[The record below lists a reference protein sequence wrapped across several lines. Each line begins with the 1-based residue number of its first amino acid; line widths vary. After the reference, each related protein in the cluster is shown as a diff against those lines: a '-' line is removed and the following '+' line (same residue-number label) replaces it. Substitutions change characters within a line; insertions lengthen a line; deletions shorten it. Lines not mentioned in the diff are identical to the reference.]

1 MQSWGEDNR
10 CTCSVGQ
17 VQLQRGTSIDLDSRA
32 LPTQVLPAMIGTQ
45 HLINFPR
52 FPFPYLQNREIS
64 SYHTT
69 FGQPG
74 KESGEKTQKRLKH
87 LGDSRL
93 IKGPG
98 LRVLGKSFPASW
110 PYNFIQE
117 WLSRNLS
124 LRDS

>member
-10 CTCSVGQ
+10 CTCSIGL

-52 FPFPYLQNREIS
+52 FSFPCLQNREIG

-69 FGQPG
+69 VGEAG
-74 KESGEKTQKRLKH
+74 KESGEQMQKRSKA
-87 LGDSRL
+87 SRRL
-93 IKGPG
+93 TADKGPWAHG
-98 LRVLGKSFPASW
+98 PWEVFPSQLA
-110 PYNFIQE
+110 P
-117 WLSRNLS
+117 
-124 LRDS
+124 

>member
-52 FPFPYLQNREIS
+52 FPFPCLQNREIS

-74 KESGEKTQKRLKH
+74 KESGEKTQKRSKASRRLKA
-87 LGDSRL
+87 D
-93 IKGPG
+93 KGPWAQG
-98 LRVLGKSFPASW
+98 PWEVFPSQLA
-110 PYNFIQE
+110 
-117 WLSRNLS
+117 L
-124 LRDS
+124 

>member
-1 MQSWGEDNR
+1 MQSWGEGNR

-45 HLINFPR
+45 HLINFPGFHVR
-52 FPFPYLQNREIS
+52 ACRTGGLVAITQLLEN
-64 SYHTT
+64 
-69 FGQPG
+69 QG
-74 KESGEKTQKRLKH
+74 KRVVKRCRRDPNH
-87 LGDSRL
+87 LVDSRL

-110 PYNFIQE
+110 PYNFTQE
-117 WLSRNLS
+117 WLSQNLS